1 MVTKEHILEWMAHP
15 VTKVLHE
22 MLKERIEDGKQLL
35 VSSDDPDLD
44 RKMKGLVIGYNDVLE
59 WEPEA
64 IDAEVQEGNT
74 GAQSSY

>member
-1 MVTKEHILEWMAHP
+1 MVTKEHILEWMEHP
-15 VTKVLHE
+15 VTKVLKE